1 MVRSPSLRSATRKE
15 YRQAGNPHDPP
26 VLVALLLPLHS
37 LRTRSLGLVEVPY
50 RSVTGNPVL
59 TRAGCGTYPPPI
71 AEVGARYLPLETPEE
86 SSSSAAGME
95 GVIPIETP
103 PYDGIADIDR
113 LKAFAVAGVIGSSR
127 ESAAS
132 DESAESDGFIDGSE
146 SDTSSEI
153 TPADLIDTMNLIRQL
168 GEDGDGE
175 YAAAAAVSTP
185 PLSKQEPTEHQRGSP
200 DHKNLLTKAVV
211 HTKAVKSSKQATRTH
226 GQIYVLRFPQAKP
239 RHNQRKRK
247 KQARLETSSKP
258 QKLAAIARPDKR
270 RTVSELPSHH
280 GRRLLG
286 ARSARCQRSYVCPN
300 DYDYNFMIPK
310 HLVIKLSAVVGA
322 EKMKRKGSDY
332 FDNNS
337 ESDHPEEA
345 CLGFMFRLSS
355 GEGTVKVGHLVGML
369 ARERMLSDI
378 IIDFGIRC
386 IWNSSVNILLLI
398 HSLLRWGTRNLQ

>member
-1 MVRSPSLRSATRKE
+1 MIHPSSWRCSSRCILS
-15 YRQAGNPHDPP
+15 
-26 VLVALLLPLHS
+26 
-37 LRTRSLGLVEVPY
+37 VEVPY

-200 DHKNLLTKAVV
+200 DVGQTTAAHTLT
-211 HTKAVKSSKQATRTH
+211 QAWRQT
-226 GQIYVLRFPQAKP
+226 VDFSPP
-239 RHNQRKRK
+239 NQ
-247 KQARLETSSKP
+247 
-258 QKLAAIARPDKR
+258 
-270 RTVSELPSHH
+270 
-280 GRRLLG
+280 
-286 ARSARCQRSYVCPN
+286 
-300 DYDYNFMIPK
+300 
-310 HLVIKLSAVVGA
+310 
-322 EKMKRKGSDY
+322 
-332 FDNNS
+332 
-337 ESDHPEEA
+337 
-345 CLGFMFRLSS
+345 
-355 GEGTVKVGHLVGML
+355 
-369 ARERMLSDI
+369 I
-378 IIDFGIRC
+378 III
-386 IWNSSVNILLLI
+386 
-398 HSLLRWGTRNLQ
+398 